1 MSPTGLTGAIAAA
14 ALFCAVTGPAHAEDG
29 RAWWVIVGTVSA
41 SQNRLTPSAEAELRR
56 IEAAARR
63 CGVLTVQESSDRF
76 TLFTQGQMVVAAGP
90 FPNRARADAV
100 ASKTVPCIDGA
111 YVKNILYRP
120 E

>member
-1 MSPTGLTGAIAAA
+1 
-14 ALFCAVTGPAHAEDG
+14 
-29 RAWWVIVGTVSA
+29 
-41 SQNRLTPSAEAELRR
+41 
-56 IEAAARR
+56 
-63 CGVLTVQESSDRF
+63 
-76 TLFTQGQMVVAAGP
+76 MVVAAGP